1 MWLQFVNDPI
11 SRSFRYLKSH
21 KKIPSAHPSTTSRS
35 WSYGLQCWSQKK
47 LQGEVIGPSWSGE
60 VAQNISH
67 WSFQYLESWISLN
80 QIHEMNRNFALS
92 TSSALSHV
100 WQPLCGNSMWG
111 CTGWAWWNSVEL
123 SVGLECGI
131 PESPLV
137 WWFWCWIY
145 MPSSLHPISK
155 NHEIQLCRLFDSP
168 FKLVFCKSSRAQ
180 KLEDA
185 SKQAPPALAAPI
197 FCALASSFEQF
208 DAIEISL

>member
-1 MWLQFVNDPI
+1 MLEP
-11 SRSFRYLKSH
+11 
-21 KKIPSAHPSTTSRS
+21 KKITGRS
-35 WSYGLQCWSQKK
+35 DWAVLVWRGCS
-47 LQGEVIGPSWSGE
+47 
-60 VAQNISH
+60 
-67 WSFQYLESWISLN
+67 QYLTLVVSISSIFNSLN

-145 MPSSLHPISK
+145 MPSSLNPISK

-168 FKLVFCKSSRAQ
+168 FKLVFCRSSRAW

-197 FCALASSFEQF
+197 FCALASSFERF

>member
-21 KKIPSAHPSTTSRS
+21 KKNPISPPFHHLKELELWAAMLEPTKNYREK
-35 WSYGLQCWSQKK
+35 WLGRLGLERLLTISLTGRFNILN
-47 LQGEVIGPSWSGE
+47 LQ
-60 VAQNISH
+60 
-67 WSFQYLESWISLN
+67 LN

-100 WQPLCGNSMWG
+100 WQPLCGNSMRG

-145 MPSSLHPISK
+145 MPSSLNPISK

-168 FKLVFCKSSRAQ
+168 FKLVFCRSSRAR

-197 FCALASSFEQF
+197 FCALASSFERF